1 MIWNYFNYKNESK
14 KLLIRIFFSIQ
25 NDKTFERLDGFYR
38 SGKDFEDSK
47 IGRNSHFKIQKL
59 YFGVFFHHHNV
70 SLRGSNLIIM
80 YFSTVRLSG
89 YVFIVT
95 IPFRVTM
102 LFYDFKV
109 SVRKTFFL
117 TFCDLLSWFIQPN
130 NCPYTTCV
138 FIEKISF

>member
-59 YFGVFFHHHNV
+59 YFVVFFHHHNV
-70 SLRGSNLIIM
+70 SLRGSNLKFM

-89 YVFIVT
+89 WKDSCFYRNDPVSCNYVVLWFQSKC
-95 IPFRVTM
+95 
-102 LFYDFKV
+102 LKDF
-109 SVRKTFFL
+109 FF
-117 TFCDLLSWFIQPN
+117 DISW
-130 NCPYTTCV
+130 
-138 FIEKISF
+138 SFVVVYSTE